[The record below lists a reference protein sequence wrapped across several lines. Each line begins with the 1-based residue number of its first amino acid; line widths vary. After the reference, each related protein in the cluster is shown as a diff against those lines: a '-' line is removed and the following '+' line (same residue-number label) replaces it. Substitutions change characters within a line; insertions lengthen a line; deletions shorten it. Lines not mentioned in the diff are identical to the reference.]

1 MRSKLALI
9 VLLLVLGGCAD
20 FQAKPT
26 TPAKQ
31 PYQRFVPVPRQP
43 ENLQGVPWSGALALD
58 TKTGQLC
65 QTYPHEFDTSASP
78 PSSPP
83 PKTAEEFLKKY
94 SEDSERGWHEVPLC
108 KQLYDTSP
116 D

>member
-1 MRSKLALI
+1 MLPKLTLVAL
-9 VLLLVLGGCAD
+9 LLLVLNGCSD
-20 FQAKPT
+20 FQAKSPQPT
-26 TPAKQ
+26 KQ

-65 QTYPHEFDTSASP
+65 QTYPQTSDTTTSSSSLP
-78 PSSPP
+78 PE
-83 PKTAEEFLKKY
+83 TAEEYLKQLSK
-94 SEDSERGWHEVPLC
+94 DSERGWHAVPLC
-108 KQLYDTSP
+108 KQLYDTIP